1 MLLPRRSLLI
11 VASLGASMFR
21 RSSLSRGPGAVAV
34 LTTLAVAFG
43 IVSGGGDAGAAPTP
57 LATKY
62 DRLVTDDGWKVE
74 LRASELVVNP
84 MSNIANSFAS
94 REGWVSAR
102 VGALITP
109 ARGRAPSQPV
119 SSGVLEQF
127 LVVGCQ
133 IDVSDGATFGFGSSF
148 GPNANVTISGQPN
161 VSVGASASVS
171 PSISSKLKPGTI
183 KEISLGKKTLQTN
196 RASIRAKRVHVRV
209 DGCAGPVTVRVIVRL
224 SVSTPTADDTLNL
237 YSARMWL

>member
-1 MLLPRRSLLI
+1 MLVRRL
-11 VASLGASMFR
+11 
-21 RSSLSRGPGAVAV
+21 VAV
-34 LTTLAVAFG
+34 SSMCIALVSLVFG
-43 IVSGGGDAGAAPTP
+43 VGVNSAAPTS

-62 DRLVTDDGWKVE
+62 DSLITDDGWKIE

-109 ARGRAPSQPV
+109 AKGRQPSQPV
-119 SSGVLEQF
+119 QSAILEQF

-133 IDVSDGATFGFGSSF
+133 VDVSDGATFGFGSSI
-148 GPNANVTISGQPN
+148 GPNANVTISGVPG
-161 VSVGASASVS
+161 VTVGGSASVS
-171 PSISSKLKPGTI
+171 PSISAKLKPGRIT
-183 KEISLGKKTLQTN
+183 EISLGKKTLQTN

-209 DGCAGPVTVRVIVRL
+209 DGCVGPTTVRVIVRF
-224 SVSTPTADDTLNL
+224 SASTPTADDTINIH
-237 YSARMWL
+237 SARMWL

>member
-1 MLLPRRSLLI
+1 MG
-11 VASLGASMFR
+11 VC
-21 RSSLSRGPGAVAV
+21 AV
-34 LTTLAVAFG
+34 LAVLITGAG
-43 IVSGGGDAGAAPTP
+43 TVSAAPTP
-57 LATKY
+57 LATTY

-102 VGALITP
+102 VGAVITP
-109 ARGRAPSQPV
+109 AAGRTPSQPV

-133 IDVSDGATFGFGSSF
+133 IDISDGATFGLGSSF

-161 VSVGASASVS
+161 VSVGGSASVS

-237 YSARMWL
+237 YSARTWL

>member
-1 MLLPRRSLLI
+1 MRHAVV
-11 VASLGASMFR
+11 VALATSAA
-21 RSSLSRGPGAVAV
+21 LSALVCGPGPAA
-34 LTTLAVAFG
+34 
-43 IVSGGGDAGAAPTP
+43 AAPAP
-57 LATKY
+57 LASTY
-62 DRLVTDDGWKVE
+62 DRLVTDDGWKIE

-109 ARGRAPSQPV
+109 AAGRTPSQPV

-127 LVVGCQ
+127 LVIGCQ
-133 IDVSDGATFGFGSSF
+133 IDISDGATFGFGSSF
-148 GPNANVTISGQPN
+148 GPNANVTISGQP
-161 VSVGASASVS
+161 GASIGGSASVS

-183 KEISLGKKTLQTN
+183 NEISLGKKTLQTN

>member
-1 MLLPRRSLLI
+1 MI
-11 VASLGASMFR
+11 VTASAV
-21 RSSLSRGPGAVAV
+21 SLSV
-34 LTTLAVAFG
+34 LT
-43 IVSGGGDAGAAPTP
+43 SGVGGAGATPTP
-57 LATKY
+57 LTSKY
-62 DRLVTDDGWKVE
+62 DSLVTDDGWKVE

-102 VGALITP
+102 VAGLITP
-109 ARGRAPSQPV
+109 ARDRTPSRPV
-119 SSGVLEQF
+119 NSAVLEQF

-148 GPNANVTISGQPN
+148 GPNANVTISGQPG
-161 VSVGASASVS
+161 VSIGGSASAS
-171 PSISSKLKPGTI
+171 PSISTKLKPGRIT
-183 KEISLGKKTLQTN
+183 EIPLGKKTLETN

-209 DGCAGPVTVRVIVRL
+209 DGCAGPVTVRVIVRF

-237 YSARMWL
+237 HSARTWL

>member
-1 MLLPRRSLLI
+1 MVVQDRGVRPLRRS
-11 VASLGASMFR
+11 A
-21 RSSLSRGPGAVAV
+21 AVFVTGVCAV
-34 LTTLAVAFG
+34 LAVL
-43 IVSGGGDAGAAPTP
+43 IAGAGAAAAAPTP
-57 LATKY
+57 LASTY

-102 VGALITP
+102 VGALVTP
-109 ARGRAPSQPV
+109 AAGRTPSQPV

-133 IDVSDGATFGFGSSF
+133 IDISDGATFGFGSSF

-161 VSVGASASVS
+161 VSVGGSASVS